1 MKRKHNTVAA
11 ALVSAAAVIAL
22 GAVALPATAAVTVKF
37 IEPEHYQDLPFSP
50 IDRERI
56 LKDLGEHFVK
66 LEKLLPPGED
76 LQVEVVDLD
85 MAGRLI
91 PNFRASQDL
100 RVLRGGADWP
110 HMKLRYTL
118 SANGRV
124 ISSGEEQL
132 SDMAYLDRINR
143 YSDGD
148 TLRYEKRMIDD
159 WFNKKFRA
167 KRPS

>member
-1 MKRKHNTVAA
+1 M
-11 ALVSAAAVIAL
+11 
-22 GAVALPATAAVTVKF
+22 
-37 IEPEHYQDLPFSP
+37 
-50 IDRERI
+50 
-56 LKDLGEHFVK
+56 
-66 LEKLLPPGED
+66 PPGED

-118 SANGRV
+118 SANGQV

-132 SDMAYLDRINR
+132 SDMAYLDHINR

-159 WFNKKFRA
+159 WFNKKFGV
-167 KRPS
+167 KRKG